1 MEMAKNKN
9 RKPAQDVEFAT
20 ETSGASKQKQ
30 ANNATVN
37 TTNK

>member
-20 ETSGASKQKQ
+20 ETSGANKQKQ
-30 ANNATVN
+30 ASNEPVK